1 MGLGEVETLRK
12 DFDFTI
18 DWRPYFLRP
27 DAPEE
32 GWELPERIRQ
42 SIKDPNNPLT
52 ARAAKLGIT
61 IKHRLRVP
69 NSRKAHEAT
78 EYARSKGKLAEFHHA
93 VLERYWSQGE
103 DISDWEVLKG
113 AATAAG
119 LDGAEMQAEVE
130 AGNWKQDVLAGVEA
144 AHEIGINAVPT
155 IIVGGQFA
163 IQGAQDA
170 R

>member
-1 MGLGEVETLRK
+1 
-12 DFDFTI
+12 
-18 DWRPYFLRP
+18 
-27 DAPEE
+27 
-32 GWELPERIRQ
+32 
-42 SIKDPNNPLT
+42 
-52 ARAAKLGIT
+52 
-61 IKHRLRVP
+61 VP

-130 AGNWKQDVLAGVEA
+130 AGKWKQDVLAGVEA

-155 IIVGGQFA
+155 FIVGGQFA

-170 R
+170 RVFRQAFERLGFKSKT